1 MVDFQLMLWLFKI
14 LSMFY
19 LSQLQSEK
27 ALQNWLEQ
35 ELEVAVRVHEVRS
48 AYEKQMAE

>member
-1 MVDFQLMLWLFKI
+1 MLWLSLLFM
-14 LSMFY
+14 LH
-19 LSQLQSEK
+19 LLQLQSEK

>member
-1 MVDFQLMLWLFKI
+1 MLSLCTGR
-14 LSMFY
+14 LS
-19 LSQLQSEK
+19 LSVVSLTCLQSEK
-27 ALQNWLEQ
+27 SLQNWLDQ

>member
-1 MVDFQLMLWLFKI
+1 MI
-14 LSMFY
+14 IMFP
-19 LSQLQSEK
+19 LVQLQNEK

>member
-1 MVDFQLMLWLFKI
+1 MVSLCTGR
-14 LSMFY
+14 LS
-19 LSQLQSEK
+19 LSVVSLTGLQSEK
-27 ALQNWLEQ
+27 SLQNWLDQ